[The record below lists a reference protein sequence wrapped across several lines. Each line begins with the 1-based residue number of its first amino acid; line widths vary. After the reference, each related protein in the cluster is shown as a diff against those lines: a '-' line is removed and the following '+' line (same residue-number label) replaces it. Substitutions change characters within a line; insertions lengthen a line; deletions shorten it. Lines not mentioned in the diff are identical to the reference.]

1 MHLTCSKSPNL
12 TCFSLHFCCVPF
24 SCGPNS
30 LKTTC
35 ERLVCEGGKKVGM
48 RSLTEFMK
56 MLAMV
61 KHDLYLVRRNGFY
74 KDRSRCDQGPA
85 VDCEE

>member
-1 MHLTCSKSPNL
+1 
-12 TCFSLHFCCVPF
+12 
-24 SCGPNS
+24 
-30 LKTTC
+30 
-35 ERLVCEGGKKVGM
+35 VGM

-61 KHDLYLVRRNGFY
+61 KHDLYLVRRNGFD
-74 KDRSRCDQGPA
+74 KGRSRCDKGPA